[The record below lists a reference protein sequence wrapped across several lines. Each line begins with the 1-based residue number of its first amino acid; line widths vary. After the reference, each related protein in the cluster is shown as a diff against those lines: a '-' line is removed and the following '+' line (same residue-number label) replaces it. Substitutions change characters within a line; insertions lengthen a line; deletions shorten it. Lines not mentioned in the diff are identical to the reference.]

1 MTLKQKIILSF
12 TGSFIFL
19 IFAITGLNL
28 YNTVNSEKSY
38 IKEYRE
44 TLLKG
49 YDDNIRYVTEQAV
62 STLNSFYQLQQQ
74 GKLTEAQA
82 KEQAAFVMT
91 QMRYGDD
98 SQGYYWGDTT
108 EGVNVFHG
116 TNPKIVGTQRMNSKD
131 SKGIYYIQDII
142 KKGTSGG
149 GYSEYWFPKAN
160 DPNGKEFPKRG
171 YSLEFKPW
179 HWVIGTGNYTDD
191 IDKQVAAKE
200 KVFKRTMQ
208 KEIIFNVV
216 ELSVAVLLAVL
227 LGVYM
232 SRKLTSPIN
241 HITKK
246 AQEISEGNIRIQE
259 LDIKAN
265 DEIGQLGRAF
275 HKMTLNLYDLVKMS
289 NQLSSEV
296 AASSQNLMASS
307 MQSAEASN
315 HVAAIVGEVS
325 QHVSQQKEVVDQ
337 AMGTVIE
344 MSRAIDQ
351 VLLNSKNVADKSQ
364 LTSES
369 AQDGAN
375 AIEVAIRQMTNIEGS
390 VNESAAVISKL
401 GSRSQEIGQIIDAI
415 SGIAKQTNLLALNA
429 AIEAARAGE
438 QGKGFAVVADEVG
451 KLAEQSQEATKEISN
466 LIREIQL
473 DTEAAVKSMQ
483 NGTHEVKIGMDV
495 VNQAGDSFKD
505 ILDHIESVSVGIKN
519 NNNQI
524 EKIHNSSQEIVA
536 SVENITNASK
546 NISEQTDS
554 VSATTQ
560 EQLALNE
567 EVAESSQTLASMAD
581 KLQKSLLNFNFK

>member
-19 IFAITGLNL
+19 IFAVTGLNL
-28 YNTVNSEKSY
+28 YNTVRSENSY

-44 TLLKG
+44 TLFKG

-74 GKLTEAQA
+74 GKLTETQA

-91 QMRYGDD
+91 HMRYGDD
-98 SQGYYWGDTT
+98 GQGYYWGDTT

-131 SKGIYYIQDII
+131 SKGIFYIKDII

-160 DPNGKEFPKRG
+160 DPNGKEFQKRG

-179 HWVIGTGNYTDD
+179 KWVIGTGNYTED

-200 KVFKRTMQ
+200 KVFKRTLQ
-208 KEIIFNVV
+208 NEVIFDIV
-216 ELSVAVLLAVL
+216 ELAAAVLLSIL
-227 LGVYM
+227 FGIYM
-232 SRKLTSPIN
+232 SRKITNPIN

-246 AQEISEGNIRIQE
+246 AQEISEGNIRIQD
-259 LDIKAN
+259 LNVKTN

-275 HKMTLNLYDLVKMS
+275 QKMTHNLHGLVKIS
-289 NQLSSEV
+289 NELSTQV
-296 AASSQNLMASS
+296 AVSSQNLMASS
-307 MQSAEASN
+307 KQSAEASN
-315 HVAAIVGEVS
+315 HVAAIVSEVS
-325 QHVSQQKEVVDQ
+325 QDVSHQKEVVDQ
-337 AMGTVIE
+337 ALGTVVE
-344 MSRAIDQ
+344 MSKAIDL
-351 VLLNSKNVADKSQ
+351 VLENSNNVADKSQ
-364 LTSES
+364 MTSKA

-375 AIEVAIRQMTNIEGS
+375 AIEIAIKQMTNIEGS

-401 GSRSQEIGQIIDAI
+401 GGRSQEIGQIIDAI
-415 SGIAKQTNLLALNA
+415 TGIAKQTNLLALNA

-438 QGKGFAVVADEVG
+438 QGKGFAVVADEVR
-451 KLAEQSQEATKEISN
+451 KLAEQSQEATKQISD

-473 DTEAAVKSMQ
+473 DTEEAVKSMQ
-483 NGTHEVKIGMDV
+483 NGTHEVQVGMNV

-505 ILDHIESVSVGIKN
+505 ILNHIETVSVGIRDN
-519 NNNQI
+519 NRKI
-524 EKIHNSSQEIVA
+524 EKIHTSSQKIVS
-536 SVENITNASK
+536 SVENITNVSK
-546 NISEQTDS
+546 SIAEQTDS

-560 EQLALNE
+560 EQLALIE
-567 EVAESSQTLASMAD
+567 EVAESSQTLAGMAE
-581 KLQKSLLNFNFK
+581 KLQQSLRNFNF